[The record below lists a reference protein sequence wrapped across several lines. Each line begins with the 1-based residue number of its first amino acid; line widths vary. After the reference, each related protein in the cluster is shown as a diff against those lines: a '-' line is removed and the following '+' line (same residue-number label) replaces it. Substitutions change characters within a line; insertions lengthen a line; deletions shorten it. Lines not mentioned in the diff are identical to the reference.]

1 MPLLS
6 RRVRW
11 RVFDILLC
19 LPRYI
24 SYAFPCLE
32 ALHNTCVASPTV
44 PSRLSLNYHPFRQE
58 VSIQASWA
66 YISVTSNVRGLSSV
80 FQEYDLRSPLL
91 KKRPDSIK
99 DSALIHQNSWP
110 PVHGFAISIVK
121 EYCTRKLCLSASKN
135 KRDCMLHPA
144 HRIKALHAASSTSKE
159 QCGPCCDHV
168 CSSMPRLQLQEPGL

>member
-1 MPLLS
+1 MLAAVSPAS
-6 RRVRW
+6 
-11 RVFDILLC
+11 
-19 LPRYI
+19 YI
-24 SYAFPCLE
+24 SYAFSCLE
-32 ALHNTCVASPTV
+32 ALHNTYVASPTV

-99 DSALIHQNSWP
+99 DSALIHQHSSP
-110 PVHGFAISIVK
+110 PVHGFTIGIVK
-121 EYCTRKLCLSASKN
+121 DYCTRKLCLSASKN
-135 KRDCMLHPA
+135 KRGCMLHPA

>member
-1 MPLLS
+1 MLAAVSPAS
-6 RRVRW
+6 
-11 RVFDILLC
+11 
-19 LPRYI
+19 YI
-24 SYAFPCLE
+24 SYAFSCLE

-99 DSALIHQNSWP
+99 DSALIHQHSSP
-110 PVHGFAISIVK
+110 PVHGFTIGIVK
-121 EYCTRKLCLSASKN
+121 DYCTRKLCLSASKN
-135 KRDCMLHPA
+135 KRGCMLHPA
-144 HRIKALHAASSTSKE
+144 HPKNKDQCTSSEGDRMPSAVDIVIVSTPKNSREDREGAHIQYGSHAIV
-159 QCGPCCDHV
+159 Q
-168 CSSMPRLQLQEPGL
+168 